1 MLAIFILLESEG
13 FDDANDI
20 MTDLFKFVLNCSTS
34 AGVCSISVTVGS
46 STTASFFNSLTS
58 LKYLVLAS

>member
-13 FDDANDI
+13 FEDANDI
-20 MTDLFKFVLNCSTS
+20 MTDLFKLVLNCSTS
-34 AGVCSISVTVGS
+34 AGVYSISVTVGS
-46 STTASFFNSLTS
+46 STTASFFSKFTS